1 MATVTDMARVTFKL
15 QDAYYI
21 TCNFIGSSKQYKN
34 NCRIFLSLRK
44 VQFIKFYIIISKFN
58 IQFIFKC
65 QNMYFPQKNVFNL
78 QKQRPDHK
86 ETFLLLNSYA
96 KWVEKLASKKVHI
109 AKYSTTV

>member
-58 IQFIFKC
+58 IQFIFK
-65 QNMYFPQKNVFNL
+65 MRKMSKHVFS
-78 QKQRPDHK
+78 P
-86 ETFLLLNSYA
+86 
-96 KWVEKLASKKVHI
+96 EKCIEFTKTKA
-109 AKYSTTV
+109 

>member
-44 VQFIKFYIIISKFN
+44 VQIIKFYIIISKFN
-58 IQFIFKC
+58 IQFIFK
-65 QNMYFPQKNVFNL
+65 MRKMSKHVFS
-78 QKQRPDHK
+78 P
-86 ETFLLLNSYA
+86 
-96 KWVEKLASKKVHI
+96 EKCI
-109 AKYSTTV
+109 